1 MVEHLN
7 QALAESIDLHAQ
19 IKTAHWNVRG
29 PLFSTLHPLFETFA
43 VSLNGHIDIIAER
56 VVVLGGTAGGS
67 LQSAL
72 AASRLPVWPQQTRR
86 DLACV
91 AHLASAMEAWLQG
104 LGAVRASAEELRD
117 VDTADLLTG
126 MISEFEKHHWFLAA
140 TLDS

>member
-1 MVEHLN
+1 
-7 QALAESIDLHAQ
+7 
-19 IKTAHWNVRG
+19 
-29 PLFSTLHPLFETFA
+29 
-43 VSLNGHIDIIAER
+43 
-56 VVVLGGTAGGS
+56 
-67 LQSAL
+67 
-72 AASRLPVWPQQTRR
+72 
-86 DLACV
+86 V